1 MFLFLILFVCLCLCV
16 ERLTVV
22 PGVRTVATA
31 RAIAGGN
38 TGDSAGA
45 GAVVHVVRRGDTLWD
60 IASRYGTTPR
70 AIAAANGI
78 RVNKTLQIG
87 ERLSVT
93 RSAAV
98 AHASGRTT
106 HVVRRGD
113 SLWRIASMYRT
124 TVDDL
129 CGLNRI
135 SRHSTLYPGTK
146 LVVRVP

>member
-1 MFLFLILFVCLCLCV
+1 MGRRTMIRAGRELVI
-16 ERLTVV
+16 
-22 PGVRTVATA
+22 PTVA
-31 RAIAGGN
+31 AGRY
-38 TGDSAGA
+38 SASGVPA
-45 GAVVHVVRRGDTLWD
+45 GSIDPGRSGEALSYRVRRGDTLSG
-60 IASRYGTTPR
+60 IARRHGTT
-70 AIAAANGI
+70 AAATAAASGI
-78 RVNKTLQIG
+78 SIHKLLQIG

-113 SLWRIASMYRT
+113 SLWRIASIYRT
-124 TVDDL
+124 TVDEL